1 MKANLL
7 EIMTEKS
14 LDVLGLDVLDLDA
27 LDVIH
32 QL

>member
-14 LDVLGLDVLDLDA
+14 LDVLGLDVLDLDG
-27 LDVIH
+27 LDVVH